1 MTELLSVLVPLPV
14 LLPLLGAGLALALSR
29 HSRAQNVVS
38 IVVLSAVMIIAFI
51 LLFGVDRE
59 GAQVVAIGGW
69 QPPAGIVLVAD
80 RLSVLMLVVSSM
92 VTLCV
97 LVYALSQ
104 DASDDSN
111 ETPISVF
118 NPSYLVL
125 CAGVANAFLAGDLFN
140 LYVGFEMLLLASY
153 VLLTLGATA
162 ERIRAG
168 VTYVV
173 VSLVSSII
181 FLTAIGVIYAA
192 CGTVNMAQLSE
203 RLGQLPADVQM
214 ILHVLLLLGFGIKAA
229 VFPLSF
235 WLPDSYPTA
244 PAPVTAVFAGL
255 LTKVGIYAIIRT
267 ETLLFVDSSLRV
279 PLLVAA
285 ALTMLVGILGAIA
298 QSEIK
303 RIVSFT
309 LVSHIGY
316 MLFGVALGTTFGLAA
331 AIYYTVHHI
340 IVQTAL
346 FLAIGMVEM
355 RGGSTSTRSLGGLMV
370 LSPLLTIVFFIPA
383 LNLSGIPP
391 FSGFIGKAA
400 LFAAGFAGEDWLNV
414 TLIVVGTV
422 TSLLT
427 LYVIG
432 RTFNLAFWR
441 DPADAEEPTEELV
454 AEFAERKQVLRAGGT
469 WTPTIGVPGPMFW
482 ATSGMVLASLALTV
496 GAEPLWELSLRAAE
510 NLSEPLNYVNQVLG
524 GDAA

>member
-1 MTELLSVLVPLPV
+1 MTELLSILVPLPV
-14 LLPLLGAGLALALSR
+14 LLPLIGAGIALVLSK
-29 HSRAQNVVS
+29 HSKAQNIVS
-38 IVVLSAVMIIAFI
+38 LLTLSAVMVIAFI

-92 VTLCV
+92 VTLFV
-97 LVYALSQ
+97 LIYALSQ
-104 DASDDSN
+104 DANDDSD

-181 FLTAIGVIYAA
+181 FLTAIGIIYAA
-192 CGTVNMAQLSE
+192 TGTVNMAQLAQRLSE
-203 RLGQLPADVQM
+203 LPPDVQM
-214 ILHVLLLLGFGIKAA
+214 ILHVLLLIGFGIKAA
-229 VFPLSF
+229 IFPLSF

-267 ETLLFVDSSLRV
+267 ETLLFADSSLRV
-279 PLLVAA
+279 PLLIAA

-316 MLFGVALGTTFGLAA
+316 MLFGVALGTNFGLAA

-370 LSPLLTIVFFIPA
+370 LSPLLTVIFFIPA

-391 FSGFIGKAA
+391 FSGFIGKVS
-400 LFAAGFAGEDWLNV
+400 LFIAGFQDQDWLA
-414 TLIVVGTV
+414 TSLIVAGTL

-441 DPADAEEPTEELV
+441 DPADAEEPSEELV
-454 AEFAERKQVLRAGGT
+454 AEFAERKQAIHEGKT
-469 WTPTIGVPGPMFW
+469 WKARVGVPGPMVA
-482 ATSGMVLASLALTV
+482 ATSAMVVVSLALTIF
-496 GAEPLWELSLRAAE
+496 AAPLWEMSTRAAE
-510 NLSEPLNYVNQVLG
+510 NLGTPLGYIDQVLG
-524 GDAA
+524 GEEK